1 MCVRPRARREV
12 EEAEEEEG
20 EKEEKEEERSNGKF
34 EERTRGRVFHGD
46 ILRNILPWLVD
57 VE

>member
-1 MCVRPRARREV
+1 MRSSTREKRGGGGGGGG
-12 EEAEEEEG
+12 EG
-20 EKEEKEEERSNGKF
+20 GEGRGGKESNGKF

>member
-12 EEAEEEEG
+12 EEEEEG